1 MWRENEDT
9 ESAETD
15 SNKMKMDRW
24 TAKQTEVLVI
34 VPRENYKKLEC
45 SKQHSTWV
53 QIKEKIDNLGNP
65 KTLIQIKT
73 KSRNKKDTYKISK
86 NCNKKIGWCPSFS
99 AHFDVFNSWYKRF
112 CESFCDTSGSK
123 WTWQRQCWS
132 NSNRKRWKGKNYI
145 SISHRISLVP

>member
-86 NCNKKIGWCPSFS
+86 DDNKKIG
-99 AHFDVFNSWYKRF
+99 
-112 CESFCDTSGSK
+112 
-123 WTWQRQCWS
+123 
-132 NSNRKRWKGKNYI
+132 
-145 SISHRISLVP
+145 

>member
-1 MWRENEDT
+1 MWRENKDT

-34 VPRENYKKLEC
+34 VPRENYKKPEC
-45 SKQHSTWV
+45 SKQQSTWV

-86 NCNKKIGWCPSFS
+86 DYNKKIG
-99 AHFDVFNSWYKRF
+99 
-112 CESFCDTSGSK
+112 
-123 WTWQRQCWS
+123 
-132 NSNRKRWKGKNYI
+132 
-145 SISHRISLVP
+145 